1 MSKLIAP
8 LIKILYLPST
18 SDCKDEIFSCMQTT
32 TELLCLY
39 KPRGASHKPAVC
51 NATAICD
58 QETMRVHLAMVLLD
72 GKDGFLLSTDWPE
85 TSITESVWPIKDIV
99 TTVF

>member
-1 MSKLIAP
+1 
-8 LIKILYLPST
+8 
-18 SDCKDEIFSCMQTT
+18 MQTT

-39 KPRGASHKPAVC
+39 KLRGASHTPAVC

-58 QETMRVHLAMVLLD
+58 QETMRVQLAVVLLD

-85 TSITESVWPIKDIV
+85 TSITGLVWPIKYFV
-99 TTVF
+99 TSVF